1 MSELSDFRIEM
12 ERRFLV
18 ADRSIVEG
26 APSELIVQ
34 AYVFAVNGFAIR
46 VRYSVDESSAPGTA
60 KATLTGKG
68 PRIGDEREEYE
79 VDVSSLW
86 AQQVIGGSGNVMR
99 KRRYQVITDQTWE
112 IDEFLG
118 ENEGL
123 WIAEIEGREDIRRI
137 PRPPWASREIVNEPE
152 FDNEM
157 LTLYPI
163 SGWSAADRAQL
174 GLS

>member
-1 MSELSDFRIEM
+1 MPEPSDFRIET

-34 AYVFAVNGFAIR
+34 AYVFAINGFAIR
-46 VRYSVDESSAPGTA
+46 VRYAIDESSRPGAP

-79 VDVSSLW
+79 VDVSTLW
-86 AQQVIGGSGNVMR
+86 AQQVINGSNNVMR

-118 ENEGL
+118 DNEGL
-123 WIAEIEGREDIRRI
+123 WIGEIEGGEEIRRI
-137 PRPPWASREIVNEPE
+137 HRPPWAQREIINEPE
-152 FDNEM
+152 FDNEN
-157 LTLYPI
+157 LTLHPI
-163 SGWSAADRAQL
+163 STWSATDRAQL
-174 GLS
+174 GF